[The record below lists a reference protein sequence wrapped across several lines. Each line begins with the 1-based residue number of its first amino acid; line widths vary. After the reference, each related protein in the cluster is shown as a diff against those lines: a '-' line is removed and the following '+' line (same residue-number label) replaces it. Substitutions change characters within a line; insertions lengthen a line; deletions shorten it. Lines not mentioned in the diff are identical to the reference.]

1 MLPTIRRS
9 CSESEMI
16 CVIKTE
22 LMACL
27 RSRILVLPE
36 EVISKLSSL
45 DRVKLLMGSSGM
57 AAKGQDDTDPTL

>member
-1 MLPTIRRS
+1 ML
-9 CSESEMI
+9 

-27 RSRILVLPE
+27 RSQILVLPE

-45 DRVKLLMGSSGM
+45 DRVKLLMGSSGTV
-57 AAKGQDDTDPTL
+57 AKGQDDTDPTL